1 MMLPQPNGCARRA
14 DLFFALSS
22 EKNWMHPY
30 KVSRAGAPVFGSMKL
45 PSQDDGREGTKV

>member
-1 MMLPQPNGCARRA
+1 MLRVLNPSI
-14 DLFFALSS
+14 FLSS

-45 PSQDDGREGTKV
+45 PSQDDDGREGRKV